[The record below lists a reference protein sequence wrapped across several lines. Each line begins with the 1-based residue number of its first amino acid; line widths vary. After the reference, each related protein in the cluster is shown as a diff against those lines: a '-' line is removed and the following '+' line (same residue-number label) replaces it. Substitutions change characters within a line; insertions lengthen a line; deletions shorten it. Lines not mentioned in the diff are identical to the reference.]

1 MSRLAVG
8 FILVM
13 LTALVVA
20 LSTGA
25 QIYYL
30 LALAMGMMLAVAL
43 ASVLAALFTVRAQVR
58 CPRRSVERGQ
68 SIPVVATVRHMGF
81 LPVRSVALR
90 LSLPGGADQPDA
102 LELTALPCV
111 THTYELALT
120 APHRGVYSVGISG
133 VSATDVFGL
142 FTLSRRAARSSF
154 TVEVLPHTRRLPPM
168 TLNAGDSAESRLARM
183 TEDNASP
190 ADVRAWVQ
198 GDALKKVHW
207 KLSMRKRELMV
218 RTYEESTRPDTL
230 LLLDLYPLNAL
241 KSHALTI
248 EDAVCETAASLAL
261 AQLKEGYPVRMPLNS
276 AHPTEVAGEG
286 AAAGGS
292 FLTALGRVSFDSPY
306 PFEQVLALEMR
317 RMQRTGGAVLIT
329 PRLTPRIADLA
340 LQLRRGG
347 MMVTVCWITDNRREE
362 ADRLLSRLRDGGL
375 RAYRVDPWGQ
385 GLTEEQMIGKE
396 PFHGQAG

>member
-1 MSRLAVG
+1 MSRLAFG
-8 FILVM
+8 FFMVM

-30 LALAMGMMLAVAL
+30 LALSMGMMLAVAL
-43 ASVLAALFTVRAQVR
+43 ASVTAALFTVRASVR
-58 CPRRSVERGQ
+58 CPRRTVERGKT
-68 SIPVVATVRHMGF
+68 IPVIATVRHMGL
-81 LPVRSVALR
+81 LPVRSIALQ

-102 LELTALPCV
+102 LELTVLPFR
-111 THTYELALT
+111 TRKYELALA
-120 APHRGVYSVGISG
+120 APHRGLYTVGVTG

-142 FTLSRRAARSSF
+142 FTLSRRALKSSF
-154 TVEVLPHTRRLPPM
+154 QVEVLPKARKLPAVA
-168 TLNAGDSAESRLARM
+168 LNSGDTAENRLARM

-190 ADVRAWVQ
+190 ADVRQWVQ

-218 RTYEESTRPDTL
+218 RTYEESARPDTL

-248 EDAVCETAASLAL
+248 EDAVCETAAAL
-261 AQLKEGYPVRMPLNS
+261 ARSQLSEGYPVRMPLNS

-286 AAAGGS
+286 EAE
-292 FLTALGRVSFDSPY
+292 LGRFVSALARVTFDSPY
-306 PFEQVLALEMR
+306 PFEQVLMLEMR
-317 RMQRTGGAVLIT
+317 RLQRTGGAVLIT

-347 MMVTVCWITDNRREE
+347 MHVTVCWITDNRREE
-362 ADRLLSRLRDGGL
+362 ADRLLSRLTQGGL
-375 RAYRVDPWGQ
+375 RAYRVDPWGE
-385 GLTEEQMIGKE
+385 GLTQEQMIGKE
-396 PFHGQAG
+396 PSNG